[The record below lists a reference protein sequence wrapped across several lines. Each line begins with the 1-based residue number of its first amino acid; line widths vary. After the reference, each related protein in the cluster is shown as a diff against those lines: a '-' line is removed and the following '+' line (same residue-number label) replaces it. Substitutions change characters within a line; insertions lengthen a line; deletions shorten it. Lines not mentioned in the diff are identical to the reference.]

1 MLRERSAIGD
11 SRGDARARSGRVQR
25 VAIRGL
31 DVALSGSM
39 LVLFSPLILV
49 LSLAIFLDDGGSVFF
64 RARRVGKGGAEFM
77 MLKFRKMRMGSGG
90 LPLTSAGDERF
101 TRLGHFLV
109 GTKLDELP
117 QLWNVL
123 RGQMSLVGPRPEDP
137 TLVARGADL
146 FADVLTV
153 KPGITGF
160 AQLAYARENEVL
172 GDANGDERIDA
183 YFERVLP
190 QKLVLDRLYAGA
202 FGLATYL
209 RILWWTMV
217 AVVLRK
223 DVAVDRRDGRIGV
236 RRRPA
241 TDANP
246 AEVVS
251 AVPVVPV
258 VQATPTPDPDASG
271 TPA

>member
-1 MLRERSAIGD
+1 MKERSAVGD
-11 SRGDARARSGRVQR
+11 SRGDARAHPGRVQR
-25 VAIRGL
+25 VAVRAL
-31 DVALSGSM
+31 DLAFSASM

-49 LSLAIFLDDGGSVFF
+49 LSLAIFLDDRGSVFF

-90 LPLTSAGDERF
+90 PPLTSPGDERF
-101 TRLGHFLV
+101 TRLGHFLA

-146 FADVLTV
+146 FADVLAV

-172 GDANGDERIDA
+172 GEASGDERIDA
-183 YFERVLP
+183 YFERVFP
-190 QKLVLDRLYAGA
+190 QKLALDRLYAG
-202 FGLATYL
+202 GLATYL

-217 AVVLRK
+217 AVVLRR
-223 DVAVDRRDGRIGV
+223 DVAVNRRDGRLGV

-241 TDANP
+241 ADAKM
-246 AEVVS
+246 AEVVP
-251 AVPVVPV
+251 AVAVVPV
-258 VQATPTPDPDASG
+258 VQATPAPDPDASG